1 MVDPGAGLKKYT
13 ISLEHFTV
21 PEKKKSDKEY
31 VKRTE
36 GVQLNKYEKKIEH
49 QNK

>member
-13 ISLEHFTV
+13 ISQEHFTV
-21 PEKKKSDKEY
+21 PEKKKKSDKEY

-36 GVQLNKYEKKIEH
+36 GVQLNKYEKK
-49 QNK
+49 N